1 MSPLQWIQVIAALA
15 SALAAGLV
23 WALRRPS
30 SLPSELL
37 AAKEAELAALRGEL
51 DALRELAPIKIR
63 EFFLTT
69 RRHLRDYC
77 ALLQRTYDDARRELA
92 RCDADLAKRQGEGSW
107 DAGATRALVL
117 RREELAAAVQN
128 LRGGLRELQH
138 QCEYPDNIIVKLPAV
153 NPASVAYL
161 TALCLE
167 LGAPGEALSPLT
179 AALTEAFKY
188 RLDENTLFSNQH
200 FIRPVD
206 EAGRAEVWQRPDNG
220 E

>member
-23 WALRRPS
+23 WAMRRPAAE
-30 SLPSELL
+30 PSALL

-77 ALLQRTYDDARRELA
+77 ALLQQTYDDARREIA
-92 RCDADLAKRQGEGSW
+92 RCDAELARRQGEGTW
-107 DAGATRALVL
+107 NAEATKGLIL
-117 RREELAAAVQN
+117 RREELAEAVRG
-128 LRGGLRELQH
+128 LKGGLRELQH

-153 NPASVAYL
+153 NPASVEAL
-161 TALCLE
+161 TARCLE
-167 LGAPGEALSPLT
+167 LGGPSEALATLT
-179 AALTEAFKY
+179 AALCETFKY
-188 RLDENTLFSNQH
+188 RLDENTLFSNLH
-200 FIRPVD
+200 FTRPVD